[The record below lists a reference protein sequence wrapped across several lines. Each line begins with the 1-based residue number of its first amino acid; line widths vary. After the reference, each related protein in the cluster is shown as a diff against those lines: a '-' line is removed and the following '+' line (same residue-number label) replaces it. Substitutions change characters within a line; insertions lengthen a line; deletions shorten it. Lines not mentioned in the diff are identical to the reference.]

1 MCVNY
6 SIRERAEGIHDERSN
21 CDVCRCEQCVKKRKE
36 RSANTDAAQ
45 PMDS

>member
-6 SIRERAEGIHDERSN
+6 SIRERAEGVHNERSN
-21 CDVCRCEQCVKKRKE
+21 CDVCRCAQCVKKGKE
-36 RSANTDAAQ
+36 RSANTDFAQ